1 MWGRRVEG
9 GRRRLM
15 AASAP
20 TRQHQIS
27 RQEIG
32 PDTVAG
38 PVKSAKELIA
48 ACGPSR
54 DVLLHIF

>member
-1 MWGRRVEG
+1 
-9 GRRRLM
+9 M

-20 TRQHQIS
+20 SRQHQIS

-48 ACGPSR
+48 ACGPPR
-54 DVLLHIF
+54 DALVHLFEASWA